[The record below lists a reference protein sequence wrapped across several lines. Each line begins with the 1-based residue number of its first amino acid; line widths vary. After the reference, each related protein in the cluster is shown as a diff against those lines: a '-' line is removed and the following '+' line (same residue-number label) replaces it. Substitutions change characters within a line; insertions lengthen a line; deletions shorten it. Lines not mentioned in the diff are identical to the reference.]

1 VERDRKLEI
10 KVGLFVGM
18 GIMLFLATLMGLG
31 SEQNMFEQN
40 YVLTTEFNEI
50 AGLRTGAAVRLAG
63 MDVGV
68 VTAIQFNAAETS
80 RPEENSEDQNTDSSE
95 EPEAGDKH
103 IAVRMRVAK
112 RFSERIR
119 GDTLASIQTQGVL
132 GDQFIAISLGSL
144 SKPEIAPG
152 GVVASV
158 DPQSLLDGVP
168 EIKEKLLSIA
178 DQIDRALRGDDG
190 EKAGQS
196 VFDILNSVRNII
208 AEIEEGKGVIHALV
222 YDESVTRDVKGAIDG
237 LDRAVDSVADMTH
250 EIQHGDGT
258 IHALIYE
265 NQIKNLVSSLQK
277 TADNLDAVVLAVREG
292 DGVVHSLLYGDE
304 GKNLI
309 DNLTAASADIRTMM
323 TEIGE
328 GKGTLG
334 ALIKD
339 PSVYEDVKGFLG
351 GAKRNKV
358 LKSYVRDTIRKN
370 ERSEGLSEAG
380 AVQ

>member
-1 VERDRKLEI
+1 
-10 KVGLFVGM
+10 M
-18 GIMLFLATLMGLG
+18 GIFLFLATLMGLG
-31 SEQNMFEQN
+31 SEQNLFEQN

-68 VTAIQFNAAETS
+68 VTGIQFNASGAAEAAAAPEELSGTS
-80 RPEENSEDQNTDSSE
+80 RPAEL
-95 EPEAGDKH
+95 GDKH

-119 GDTLASIQTQGVL
+119 SDSLASIQTQGVL
-132 GDQFIAISLGSL
+132 GDQFIALSLGSAG
-144 SKPEIAPG
+144 KPELAPD
-152 GVVASV
+152 GVVSSV
-158 DPQSLLDGVP
+158 DPESLLDGVP
-168 EIKEKLLSIA
+168 EIKDKLLSIT
-178 DQIDRALRGDDG
+178 DQIDQALRGEDG
-190 EKAGQS
+190 QRGTKSLA
-196 VFDILNSVRNII
+196 DILESVRNII
-208 AEIEEGKGVIHALV
+208 AEVEAGKGIIHALV
-222 YDESVTRDVKGAIDG
+222 YDESITRDIKGAIDG
-237 LDRAVDSVADMTH
+237 LDKTVDSVAAITH

-258 IHALIYE
+258 IHALVYE
-265 NQIKNLVSSLQK
+265 NQIEVLVGSLQK
-277 TADNLDAVVLAVREG
+277 TADNIDDVVMAVREG

-309 DNLTAASADIRTMM
+309 DNLTAASADIRTMVS
-323 TEIGE
+323 EIGE

-334 ALIKD
+334 ALVKD
-339 PSVYEDVKGFLG
+339 PTVYEDVKSFLG
-351 GAKRNKV
+351 GAKRNKI

>member
-1 VERDRKLEI
+1 MERDRKLEI

-31 SEQNMFEQN
+31 SEQNMVEQN

-68 VTAIQFNAAETS
+68 VTDIKFNAAAVGQAE
-80 RPEENSEDQNTDSSE
+80 PNSEEQGTGSAE
-95 EPEAGDKH
+95 GAAPGDKH

-190 EKAGQS
+190 EKAGKS
-196 VFDILNSVRNII
+196 VFEILNSVRNII
-208 AEIEEGKGVIHALV
+208 TEVEDGKGVLHALV

-265 NQIKNLVSSLQK
+265 NQIKNLVGSLQK

>member
-1 VERDRKLEI
+1 MERDRKLEI

-68 VTAIQFNAAETS
+68 VTGIQFNEADKNRLEGK
-80 RPEENSEDQNTDSSE
+80 PEEQGTDSSQA
-95 EPEAGDKH
+95 PAAGDKH

-152 GVVASV
+152 GVIASV
-158 DPQSLLDGVP
+158 DPESLLDGVP

-208 AEIEEGKGVIHALV
+208 AEIEEGKGVLHALV
-222 YDESVTRDVKGAIDG
+222 YDESVTRDVKGALDG
-237 LDRAVDSVADMTH
+237 LDKAVGSVADMTQ

-265 NQIKNLVSSLQK
+265 NQIKNLVGSLQK
-277 TADNLDAVVLAVREG
+277 TAENLDAVVLAVREG

-351 GAKRNKV
+351 GAKRNKI